1 MISAVSRW
9 PPGDDFAKMMFGCG
23 VWSSIRN
30 TATTAVYSVST
41 NTAHTTVSIR
51 YALLSTSAMNYV

>member
-1 MISAVSRW
+1 MDRGSRTIIKRA
-9 PPGDDFAKMMFGCG
+9 PYTSDILLP
-23 VWSSIRN
+23 
-30 TATTAVYSVST
+30 AVYSVST